1 MKSDL
6 FGNLMVKL
14 LVLSLGLFLFLS
26 FAYKFYS
33 YAIFRYHSVAVYGK
47 VEKAMW
53 GGDIGGRP
61 FIDYKDTLGKIH
73 SFRSKAKTNWFF
85 APKKGDKVKVF
96 FLKNDPQQAIVDSV
110 FYYIL
115 LPLVFCVL
123 GAAILF
129 TFLKSS
135 WRDFKEYQRKVQ
147 KSSIHL

>member
-53 GGDIGGRP
+53 GGDIGGLSLITKTPWEKFIVSEARLKQTGFLRP
-61 FIDYKDTLGKIH
+61 KREI
-73 SFRSKAKTNWFF
+73 R
-85 APKKGDKVKVF
+85 
-96 FLKNDPQQAIVDSV
+96 
-110 FYYIL
+110 
-115 LPLVFCVL
+115 
-123 GAAILF
+123 
-129 TFLKSS
+129 
-135 WRDFKEYQRKVQ
+135 
-147 KSSIHL
+147 